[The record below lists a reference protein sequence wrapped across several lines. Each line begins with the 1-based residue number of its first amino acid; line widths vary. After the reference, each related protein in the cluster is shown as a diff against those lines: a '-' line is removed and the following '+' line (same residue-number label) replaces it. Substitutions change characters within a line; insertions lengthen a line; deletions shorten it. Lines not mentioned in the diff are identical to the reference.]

1 MLWSATGEFE
11 FASKRICRAMRRF
24 FTSLRA
30 AAVALAV
37 AVILPLPAQAK
48 LEIDINEGVVEP
60 VPVAITDFLTTSP
73 EAAKAASQISDV
85 VRKNLERSGLFRPLN
100 PASFIEKVSDIN
112 VAPKFGDWKVI
123 KAEGLVTGQVTLL
136 NDGRLKVEFR
146 LWDIFAE
153 RQLQGLQFSTTVD
166 NHRRVGHLIADAIYE
181 RLTGDKGYFDTR
193 VVYVAES
200 GPKLR
205 RVKKLTIMD
214 QDGFNPVHLTSGE
227 TTVLTP
233 RFSPNS
239 QVIAY
244 MALDAKSSTSGKVF
258 LMDIQSGRR
267 EVLGEFDGMTFAPRF
282 APNGQKV
289 IISMTR
295 GGNVDIYEIDLRS
308 KKSTRLTTEPS
319 IETAPSYSPD
329 GSQIVFESDRSG
341 TQQLYVMSADGSGA
355 RRISFGTGRY
365 ATPVWSP
372 RGDLIAFTKSEGGR
386 FKIGVIRP
394 DGKGE
399 RELSESYFEEGPTWS
414 PNGRVVMFYRQ
425 SPSRADGS
433 GGRTQLWSVDLT
445 GKNERPVQTTSDAS
459 DPAWSPLQH

>member
-1 MLWSATGEFE
+1 MD
-11 FASKRICRAMRRF
+11 RF
-24 FTSLRA
+24 FAPFRT
-30 AAVALAV
+30 LAV
-37 AVILPLPAQAK
+37 CLALFAFAPISAHAK
-48 LEIDINEGVVEP
+48 LEIDINEGVAEP
-60 VPVAITDFLTTSP
+60 VPVAIPEFLAASP
-73 EAAKAASQISDV
+73 EAAAAARQITNV
-85 VRKNLERSGLFRPLN
+85 IRGNLERSGLFNPLN
-100 PASFIEKVSDIN
+100 PASYIEKISDIN
-112 VAPKFGDWKVI
+112 VAPKFGDWRTI
-123 KAEGLVTGQVTLL
+123 KAEGLVTGVVSVMP
-136 NDGRLKVEFR
+136 DGRLKVEFR

-153 RQLQGLQFSTTVD
+153 RQLQGLQFSTTKE
-166 NHRRVGHLIADAIYE
+166 NHRRVGHLVSDAIYQ

-193 VVYVAES
+193 VVFVAES

-205 RVKKLTIMD
+205 RQKKLTIMD
-214 QDGFNPVHLTSGE
+214 QDGFNPVHLTLGE
-227 TTVLTP
+227 TVVLTP

-244 MALDAKSSTSGKVF
+244 MSIDPKTNTNGRVF

-267 EVLGEFDGMTFAPRF
+267 EVLGDFPGMTFAPRF

-289 IISMTR
+289 VISMAR
-295 GGNVDIYEIDLRS
+295 GGNTDIYEIDLRT
-308 KKSTRLTTEPS
+308 KRSTRLTSDPS

-341 TQQLYVMSADGSGA
+341 SQQLYVMAADGSGA
-355 RRISFGTGRY
+355 RRISFGSGRY

-372 RGDLIAFTKSEGGR
+372 RGDLVAFTKQEAGR

-414 PNGRVVMFYRQ
+414 PNGRVVMFFRE

-433 GGRTQLWSVDLT
+433 GGRAQLWSVDVT
-445 GKNERPVQTTSDAS
+445 GKNARPVQTPGDAS

>member
-1 MLWSATGEFE
+1 MTPF
-11 FASKRICRAMRRF
+11 FAIFRF
-24 FTSLRA
+24 LGPVLALFAFTA
-30 AAVALAV
+30 
-37 AVILPLPAQAK
+37 LPAHAK

-60 VPVAITDFLTTSP
+60 VPVAIPDFLSTSP
-73 EAAKAASQISDV
+73 EAAGAARQISTV
-85 VRKNLERSGLFRPLN
+85 IRNNLDRSGLFRPLN
-100 PASFIEKVSDIN
+100 PASYIEKISDIN
-112 VAPKFGDWKVI
+112 VAPKFGDWRAI

-136 NDGRLKVEFR
+136 PDGRLKVEFR
-146 LWDIFAE
+146 LWDIFGE
-153 RQLQGLQFSTTVD
+153 QQLQGLQFSTTKE
-166 NHRRVGHLIADAIYE
+166 NHRRVGHLVSDAIYQ

-193 VVYVAES
+193 VVFVSES

-205 RVKKLTIMD
+205 PVKKLTIMD
-214 QDGFNPVHLTSGE
+214 QDGFNPVSLTTGD
-227 TTVLTP
+227 TMVLTP

-244 MALDAKSSTSGKVF
+244 MSIDPKSTSNGRVF

-267 EVLGEFDGMTFAPRF
+267 EVLGDFPGMTFAPRF

-289 IISMTR
+289 VMSMAR
-295 GGNVDIYEIDLRS
+295 GGNTDIYEIDLRTKQS
-308 KKSTRLTTEPS
+308 RRLTSDPS

-341 TQQLYVMSADGSGA
+341 TQQLYVMNADGSGA

-372 RGDLIAFTKSEGGR
+372 RGDLIAFTKMEGGR
-386 FKIGVIRP
+386 FKISVIRP
-394 DGKGE
+394 DGKSE
-399 RELSESYFEEGPTWS
+399 RQLSESYLEEGPTWS

-433 GGRTQLWSVDLT
+433 GGKAQLWSVDLT
-445 GKNERPVQTTSDAS
+445 GRNERPVQTISDAS